1 MMENIYF
8 NTLDRFLSFRFEK
21 LKFYIAFFYFP
32 VLIAIAVVC
41 NIISEASDFSLLTI
55 FPLLIGSPMLMIP
68 AIYFLRGENYFIL
81 REFVKGLDASHIN
94 CDLQAVFKLEAIQL
108 FYQGKLNKLQSVF
121 KLIYENDNNAEDCLN
136 YKPNKR
142 LSKRSRKKL
151 ENFYHNEA
159 NKYFDVCEYDLD
171 FFVEL
176 IEGKGN
182 TESNTIL
189 LNEDLSNNDII
200 SLIDAIHYYT
210 GIYQIQI
217 QLLFKR
223 FKKKNNTYQ
232 NLNWRSI
239 KSSKSQCFSV
249 GKS

>member
-8 NTLDRFLSFRFEK
+8 NTLDRFLSIRFEK

-41 NIISEASDFSLLTI
+41 NIISEANGFSLLTI
-55 FPLLIGSPMLMIP
+55 LPLVIGAPMLMIP

-81 REFVKGLDASHIN
+81 REFVKSLDTSHIN
-94 CDLQAVFKLEAIQL
+94 CDLQSIFKVEAIQL
-108 FYQGKLNKLQSVF
+108 FYQEKLNDLQSVF
-121 KLIYENDNNAEDCLN
+121 NFIYHKDNNSQDCLN
-136 YKPNKR
+136 YKPNKK
-142 LSKRSRKKL
+142 LSKRSREKL
-151 ENFYHNEA
+151 ETFYNAEA
-159 NKYFDVCEYDLD
+159 NKYFDVCEYELD

-176 IEGKGN
+176 IEGKRSA
-182 TESNTIL
+182 ESNTIH

-200 SLIDAIHYYT
+200 SLIDAIHHYT
-210 GIYQIQI
+210 GIYQIRI

-223 FKKKNNTYQ
+223 FKKKNNNYE
-232 NLNWRSI
+232 NLNWGSM
-239 KSSKSQCFSV
+239 KSSKSQCVSI

>member
-1 MMENIYF
+1 MMESIYF
-8 NTLDRFLSFRFEK
+8 NTLDRFLSIRFEK

-41 NIISEASDFSLLTI
+41 NIISEASGFSLLTI
-55 FPLLIGSPMLMIP
+55 FPLVIGAPMLMIP
-68 AIYFLRGENYFIL
+68 AIYYLRGENYFIL
-81 REFVKGLDASHIN
+81 REFVKSLDTSHIN
-94 CDLQAVFKLEAIQL
+94 YDLESIFKVEAIQL
-108 FYQGKLNKLQSVF
+108 FYQEKLNKLQSVF
-121 KLIYENDNNAEDCLN
+121 NFIYHKDNNSQDCLN

-142 LSKRSRKKL
+142 LSKRSREKL
-151 ENFYHNEA
+151 EGFYNKEA
-159 NKYFDVCEYDLD
+159 NKYFDVCAYDLD
-171 FFVEL
+171 FFTEL
-176 IEGKGN
+176 IEGKGD

-200 SLIDAIHYYT
+200 SLIDAIHDYT